1 MCIIAYKIE
10 ISNNSVIKDAFDSIS
25 RIIDEIIIEINEDG
39 FQVNALD
46 RSHISYVGL
55 KLDKEFFD
63 EFDCKDTERICIDT
77 TEFMQILKRMKKN
90 DTLRLSDDEN
100 NNIVI
105 TLIGDSTRTF
115 KIRLIDLEYD
125 TPAPPSINPPCRF
138 EIESN
143 LLKDCL
149 GDMELFGD
157 VITYRINHDYFIAE
171 SNGEFG
177 DSSFKY
183 IHGEDINEEVKSKY
197 SIDKLKDILTAS
209 KFSPICE
216 MLLGNDM
223 PLILRFELETGD
235 GELRFLL
242 APRLEEDI

>member
-1 MCIIAYKIE
+1 MCSIAYKIE

-55 KLDKEFFD
+55 KLEKDFFD
-63 EFDCKDTERICIDT
+63 EFECTGDEKICIDT

-90 DTLRLSDDEN
+90 DTLRLTSDEE

-105 TLIGDSTRTF
+105 TLIGESTRTF

-125 TPAPPSINPPCRF
+125 TPAPPTINPPCSIQ
-138 EIESN
+138 IESN

-157 VITYRINHDYFIAE
+157 VITYRIDKDYFIAE

-183 IHGEDINEEVKSKY
+183 IHGEDIQEEVQSKY

-209 KFSPICE
+209 RFSPICE
-216 MLLGNDM
+216 VLLGNDM
-223 PLILRFELETGD
+223 PLILKFELETMD

-242 APRLEEDI
+242 APRLDEDF